1 VSFFIFYAYCLDVFH
16 LERNDVYCVWLPLT
30 EIGLSRVLARAVDL
44 AHALVAIDVVD
55 LLAVK
60 SNVSTYLH
68 TWRIIGKLTDVIRVA
83 VMHQSKV
90 GCM

>member
-1 VSFFIFYAYCLDVFH
+1 M
-16 LERNDVYCVWLPLT
+16 YCVWLPLT

-55 LLAVK
+55 LLTVK

-83 VMHQSKV
+83 VMHQSKF